1 MKKRYCAIALC
12 LAAAAIAVGLF
23 APRLIWQLEARQ
35 REKPKQLESS
45 SVSLNAV
52 QQLSLAARYLAIN
65 SYTEEFTFQAGH
77 SMTMQEA
84 QQTAATFLTQAFG
97 AQELQNIMTEPVI
110 TVFDEQFLCG
120 WRYDAEFTIQEWH
133 FTANCYLD
141 DSTGAILM
149 FFLYGGDDGAMA
161 LLENVAVDGLEDAL
175 DQLCQALEQTAG
187 SGSFTVESTDNPPEG
202 VDPDFGFNV
211 ATLRYTDANGE
222 SAPISLNFSGVAL
235 FFNC

>member
-1 MKKRYCAIALC
+1 MKKRYYAIALC
-12 LAAAAIAVGLF
+12 LAAAAIAAGLF
-23 APRLIWQLEARQ
+23 GPRLVWQLEVRQ

-77 SMTMQEA
+77 TMTAQEA

-97 AQELQNIMTEPVI
+97 AQDLQNIMAEPVI

-120 WRYDAEFTIQEWH
+120 WRYSAEFTVQEWH

-149 FFLYGGDDGAMA
+149 FFIYGGDDGAMA
-161 LLENVAVDGLEDAL
+161 LLENAMVDDLEDAL
-175 DQLCQALEQTAG
+175 GQLCQALQQAAG
-187 SGSFTVESTDNPPEG
+187 SGSFTVEATDIPPG
-202 VDPDFGFNV
+202 GIDTDFGVNL
-211 ATLRYTDANGE
+211 ATLRCTGDDGE
-222 SAPISLNFSGVAL
+222 SAPISLDFSGDAL

>member
-1 MKKRYCAIALC
+1 MKKRYYAIALF
-12 LAAAAIAVGLF
+12 LAAAAIAAGLF
-23 APRLIWQLEARQ
+23 GPRLVWQLEARQ
-35 REKPKQLESS
+35 RDKPKQLESS

-77 SMTMQEA
+77 TMTAQDA
-84 QQTAATFLTQAFG
+84 QQAAAAFLTQAFS
-97 AQELQNIMTEPVI
+97 AQELQNTMAEPVI

-120 WRYDAEFTIQEWH
+120 WRYSAEFTIQEWH

-161 LLENVAVDGLEDAL
+161 LLENAAVDGLEDAL
-175 DQLCQALEQTAG
+175 GQLCQALEQAAG
-187 SGSFTVESTDNPPEG
+187 SGSVTVEPTDIPPEG
-202 VDPDFGFNV
+202 IDADFGV
-211 ATLRYTDANGE
+211 TLATLRYTDTNGE
-222 SAPISLNFSGVAL
+222 SAPISLNFSGDAL

>member
-1 MKKRYCAIALC
+1 MKKRYYAIALF
-12 LAAAAIAVGLF
+12 LAAAAIAAGLF
-23 APRLIWQLEARQ
+23 GPRLVWQLEARQ

-77 SMTMQEA
+77 TMTAQDA
-84 QQTAATFLTQAFG
+84 QQAAATFLTQAFG
-97 AQELQNIMTEPVI
+97 AQELQNAMTEPVI

-120 WRYDAEFTIQEWH
+120 WRYSAEFTVQEWH

-149 FFLYGGDDGAMA
+149 FFFYGGDDGAMA
-161 LLENVAVDGLEDAL
+161 LLENAAVDGLEDAL
-175 DQLCQALEQTAG
+175 GQLCQALAQAAG
-187 SGSFTVESTDNPPEG
+187 SGSFTVEATDIPPG
-202 VDPDFGFNV
+202 SIDSDFGVNL

-222 SAPISLNFSGVAL
+222 SAPISLDFSGDAL

>member
-1 MKKRYCAIALC
+1 MKKRYYAIALF
-12 LAAAAIAVGLF
+12 LAAAAIAAGLF
-23 APRLIWQLEARQ
+23 GPRLVWQLEARQ

-77 SMTMQEA
+77 TMTAQDA
-84 QQTAATFLTQAFG
+84 QQAAAAFLTQAFS
-97 AQELQNIMTEPVI
+97 AQELQNTMAEPVI

-120 WRYDAEFTIQEWH
+120 WRYSAEFTIQEWH

-161 LLENVAVDGLEDAL
+161 LLENAAVDGLEDAL
-175 DQLCQALEQTAG
+175 GQLCQALEQAAG
-187 SGSFTVESTDNPPEG
+187 SGSFTVETTDIPPEG
-202 VDPDFGFNV
+202 IDADFGV
-211 ATLRYTDANGE
+211 TLATLRYTDTNGE
-222 SAPISLNFSGVAL
+222 SAPISLNFSGDAL

>member
-1 MKKRYCAIALC
+1 MKKRYYAIALF
-12 LAAAAIAVGLF
+12 LAAAAIAAGLF
-23 APRLIWQLEARQ
+23 GPRLVWQLEARQ

-77 SMTMQEA
+77 TMTAQDA
-84 QQTAATFLTQAFG
+84 QQAAAAFLTQAFS
-97 AQELQNIMTEPVI
+97 AQELQNTMAEPVI

-120 WRYDAEFTIQEWH
+120 WRYSAEFTIQEWH

-175 DQLCQALEQTAG
+175 DQLCQALKQKPA
-187 SGSFTVESTDNPPEG
+187 S
-202 VDPDFGFNV
+202 
-211 ATLRYTDANGE
+211 ARYTAK
-222 SAPISLNFSGVAL
+222 PP
-235 FFNC
+235 

>member
-120 WRYDAEFTIQEWH
+120 WR
-133 FTANCYLD
+133 
-141 DSTGAILM
+141 
-149 FFLYGGDDGAMA
+149 
-161 LLENVAVDGLEDAL
+161 
-175 DQLCQALEQTAG
+175 
-187 SGSFTVESTDNPPEG
+187 
-202 VDPDFGFNV
+202 
-211 ATLRYTDANGE
+211 
-222 SAPISLNFSGVAL
+222 
-235 FFNC
+235 